1 MASSLTKRGAA
12 GRVGK
17 TPRKESFMKRV
28 SQLLLL
34 GALILLALFSC
45 LSAPMTLVAASPEEK
60 YFEARDNFIREFEK
74 ASDPIDVLD
83 EKDRHALAELEKQL
97 KSIVGPVNVE
107 GFPKEGKINLET
119 LQKGDLGFGQVDGL
133 RFSAEQEYLFVTTDK
148 ILKKY
153 LAEQPELPKDLAELS
168 RTAEFYSCAFTSGA
182 AVTYFAE
189 IPVKSPN
196 GKSDVRAFL
205 GLTSQDI
212 GPLIPK
218 DVFVF
223 VTKGNRI
230 LAVQSPAAA
239 EITEIPQCRNEWEK
253 FAKKKADAHQ
263 VYESSGLKNEKAL
276 DEEVQQCEQQ
286 GFEAYQRCYERE
298 AKNQKFFAPLEKQAQ
313 SIVDRLLR
321 N

>member
-1 MASSLTKRGAA
+1 VNTKTSLL
-12 GRVGK
+12 V
-17 TPRKESFMKRV
+17 
-28 SQLLLL
+28 
-34 GALILLALFSC
+34 LALVGC
-45 LSAPMTLVAASPEEK
+45 WPAPMTLVAASPEEK
-60 YFEARDNFIREFEK
+60 YFETRDNFIREFEK
-74 ASDPIDVLD
+74 ASTPLDSLAEQDQHALD

-97 KSIVGPVNVE
+97 KPIIGPVNVE

-119 LQKGDLGFGQVDGL
+119 LQNGDLGFGQVDGL
-133 RFSAEQEYLFVTTDK
+133 RFTANQEYLFVTTDN

-168 RTAEFYSCAFTSGA
+168 RTAEFYSCAFTSGE

-205 GLTSQDI
+205 GLTAQDI
-212 GPLIPK
+212 GPFIPK

-239 EITEIPQCRNEWEK
+239 EITEIPQCRNEWERS
-253 FAKKKADAHQ
+253 AKKSSDAME
-263 VYESSGLKNEKAL
+263 VYRSSGSNNQKAS
-276 DEEVQQCEQQ
+276 DESVQYEEQ
-286 GFEAYQRCYERE
+286 GFEAYHRCYDRE
-298 AKNQKFFAPLEKQAQ
+298 AKNQKFFASLKKQAQ

>member
-1 MASSLTKRGAA
+1 VNTKTSLL
-12 GRVGK
+12 V
-17 TPRKESFMKRV
+17 
-28 SQLLLL
+28 
-34 GALILLALFSC
+34 LALFSC

-60 YFEARDNFIREFEK
+60 YFETRDNFIREFEK
-74 ASDPIDVLD
+74 TSTPLDSLAEQDQHALD

-97 KSIVGPVNVE
+97 KAIVGPVNVE

-119 LQKGDLGFGQVDGL
+119 LQNGDLGFGQVDGL
-133 RFSAEQEYLFVTTDK
+133 RFSAKQEYLFVTTDN

-168 RTAEFYSCAFTSGA
+168 RTAEFYSCAFTSGE

-205 GLTSQDI
+205 GLTAQDI
-212 GPLIPK
+212 GPFIPK

-239 EITEIPQCRNEWEK
+239 EITEIPQCRNEWES
-253 FAKKKADAHQ
+253 FAKKKSDAME
-263 VYESSGLKNEKAL
+263 VYRSPDSGNQKAPDESVQY
-276 DEEVQQCEQQ
+276 EEQ
-286 GFEAYQRCYERE
+286 GFEAYHRCYDRE
-298 AKNQKFFAPLEKQAQ
+298 AKNQKFFASLKKQAQ

>member
-1 MASSLTKRGAA
+1 
-12 GRVGK
+12 
-17 TPRKESFMKRV
+17 MKRV

-60 YFEARDNFIREFEK
+60 YFEARDNFIRELEK
-74 ASDPIDVLD
+74 ASGPIDVLD

-133 RFSAEQEYLFVTTDK
+133 RFSSEQEYLFVTTDN

-153 LAEQPELPKDLAELS
+153 LAGQPNLPKDLADLFK
-168 RTAEFYSCAFTSGA
+168 TGEFYTLALTGEA

-189 IPVKSPN
+189 IPVKSTN
-196 GKSDVRAFL
+196 GKSYVYAFL
-205 GLTSQDI
+205 GLIAQDI
-212 GPLIPK
+212 GPFIPK
-218 DVFVF
+218 AIFVL
-223 VTKGNRI
+223 VTNGNRI
-230 LAVQSPAAA
+230 FAVQSPAAA

-276 DEEVQQCEQQ
+276 DEGVQYEQQ

-298 AKNQKFFAPLEKQAQ
+298 AKKQKFFAPLEKQAQ

>member
-1 MASSLTKRGAA
+1 
-12 GRVGK
+12 
-17 TPRKESFMKRV
+17 MKRV

-34 GALILLALFSC
+34 RALTLLALFSC
-45 LSAPMTLVAASPEEK
+45 LSAPVTLVAASPEEK

-74 ASDPIDVLD
+74 ASGPIDVLD

-153 LAEQPELPKDLAELS
+153 LAEQSELPKDLTELS
-168 RTAEFYSCAFTSGA
+168 KTDEFYTLALSGEA

-189 IPVKSPN
+189 IPVKSTK
-196 GKSDVRAFL
+196 GKSYVRAFL
-205 GLTSQDI
+205 GLVAQDI
-212 GPLIPK
+212 GPFIPK
-218 DVFVF
+218 EIFVF
-223 VTKGNRI
+223 VTNGNRI
-230 LAVQSPAAA
+230 FAVQSPAAA
-239 EITEIPQCRNEWEK
+239 DITEIPQCRNEWEK

-276 DEEVQQCEQQ
+276 DEGVQYEQQ

>member
-1 MASSLTKRGAA
+1 
-12 GRVGK
+12 
-17 TPRKESFMKRV
+17 MKRV

-34 GALILLALFSC
+34 VALILLALFSC

-74 ASDPIDVLD
+74 ASGAIDVLD
-83 EKDRHALAELEKQL
+83 EKDRHALPELEKQL
-97 KSIVGPVNVE
+97 KAIVGPVNVE
-107 GFPKEGKINLET
+107 GFPTEGKINLLT
-119 LQKGDLGFGQVDGL
+119 LQKDYGFGQVDGL
-133 RFSAEQEYLFVTTDK
+133 RFSGEQEYLFVTTDK

-153 LAEQPELPKDLAELS
+153 LAEQSELPKDLTELS
-168 RTAEFYSCAFTSGA
+168 KTGEFYLRAITAEA

-189 IPVKSPN
+189 IPVKSTK
-196 GKSDVRAFL
+196 GKSYVRAFL
-205 GLTSQDI
+205 GLVAQDI
-212 GPLIPK
+212 GPFIPK
-218 DVFVF
+218 EIFVF
-223 VTKGNRI
+223 VTNGNRI
-230 LAVQSPAAA
+230 FAVQSPAAA

-263 VYESSGLKNEKAL
+263 VYESSSLKNEKAL
-276 DEEVQQCEQQ
+276 DEGVQYEQQ

-298 AKNQKFFAPLEKQAQ
+298 AKNQKFFVPLEKQAQ

>member
-1 MASSLTKRGAA
+1 
-12 GRVGK
+12 
-17 TPRKESFMKRV
+17 MKRV

-74 ASDPIDVLD
+74 ASGPIDVLD

-97 KSIVGPVNVE
+97 KSIVGPGNVE
-107 GFPKEGKINLET
+107 GFPKEGKVNLET

-133 RFSAEQEYLFVTTDK
+133 RFSSEQEYLFVTTDN

-153 LAEQPELPKDLAELS
+153 LAEQSELPKDLTELS
-168 RTAEFYSCAFTSGA
+168 KTDEFYTLALSGEA

-189 IPVKSPN
+189 IPVKSTN
-196 GKSDVRAFL
+196 GKSYVRAFL
-205 GLTSQDI
+205 GLVAQDI
-212 GPLIPK
+212 GPFIPK
-218 DVFVF
+218 AIFVL
-223 VTKGNRI
+223 VTNGNRI

-276 DEEVQQCEQQ
+276 DEGLQYEQQ

-298 AKNQKFFAPLEKQAQ
+298 AKNQKFFVPLEKQAQ

>member
-1 MASSLTKRGAA
+1 
-12 GRVGK
+12 
-17 TPRKESFMKRV
+17 MKRV

-74 ASDPIDVLD
+74 ASGPIDVLD

-107 GFPKEGKINLET
+107 GFPKEGKVNLET

-133 RFSAEQEYLFVTTDK
+133 RFSSEQEYLFVTTDN

-153 LAEQPELPKDLAELS
+153 LAEQSELPKDLTELS
-168 RTAEFYSCAFTSGA
+168 KTDEFYTLALSGEA

-189 IPVKSPN
+189 IPVKSTK
-196 GKSDVRAFL
+196 GKSYVRAFL
-205 GLTSQDI
+205 GLVAQDI
-212 GPLIPK
+212 GPFIPK
-218 DVFVF
+218 EIFVF
-223 VTKGNRI
+223 VTNGNRI
-230 LAVQSPAAA
+230 FAVQSPAAA

-276 DEEVQQCEQQ
+276 DEGLQYEQQ

-298 AKNQKFFAPLEKQAQ
+298 AKNQKFFVPLEKQAQ

>member
-1 MASSLTKRGAA
+1 VNTKTSLL
-12 GRVGK
+12 V
-17 TPRKESFMKRV
+17 
-28 SQLLLL
+28 
-34 GALILLALFSC
+34 LALFSC

-60 YFEARDNFIREFEK
+60 YFETRDNFIREFEK
-74 ASDPIDVLD
+74 ASTPLDSLAEQDQHALD

-97 KSIVGPVNVE
+97 KAIVGPVNVE

-119 LQKGDLGFGQVDGL
+119 LQNGDLGFGQVDGL
-133 RFSAEQEYLFVTTDK
+133 RFSAKQEYLFVTTDN

-168 RTAEFYSCAFTSGA
+168 RTAEFYTCAFTSGA

-196 GKSDVRAFL
+196 GKSHVRAFL
-205 GLTSQDI
+205 GLTAQDI
-212 GPLIPK
+212 GPFIPK

-253 FAKKKADAHQ
+253 FAKKKADAME
-263 VYESSGLKNEKAL
+263 VYRSSGLNNEKAF
-276 DEEVQQCEQQ
+276 DEEVQQYEQQ
-286 GFEAYQRCYERE
+286 GFEAYQRCYDRE
-298 AKNQKFFAPLEKQAQ
+298 ARNQKFFASLKKQAQ